1 LGKEWIDWGVKN
13 EKRVMTEKSPGRMR
27 RGILLC
33 ASVFLAAAGA
43 GAGSNTTYSFLR
55 ADVGARAAALAGSF
69 VAITNDPTAL
79 FYNPAALATMDAH
92 RGSAGFFKHLLD
104 INSGHLVYTR
114 EFEDLGHFGAGV
126 LYTNYGSFTETD
138 ESGNERGTF
147 SAGDLALTVGYGNAI
162 QENLYWGG
170 NLKFVY
176 SSIAGYSSTAIAAD
190 AGILF
195 VIPESRAALG
205 LSVRNAGTQLS
216 SYLSTSELLP
226 LDLTLGG
233 SIVPKG
239 LPLLLNLAFH
249 RLNDDTG
256 EFFDRFRSF
265 TVGGEFTISRV
276 IQLRIGFDNAVR
288 KDLKVG
294 TSAGLAG
301 FAAGLGVTTGEYKI
315 DYAVSLLGSIGN
327 LHRISLATTL

>member
-1 LGKEWIDWGVKN
+1 
-13 EKRVMTEKSPGRMR
+13 MTDKTSGRLR

-33 ASVFLAAAGA
+33 ASLCLAAAGA
-43 GAGSNTTYSFLR
+43 GAGDNTTYSFLR

-69 VAITNDPTAL
+69 VSITDDPTAL
-79 FYNPAALATMDAH
+79 FYNPAALATMDAR

-138 ESGNERGTF
+138 ENGNEQGNF
-147 SAGDLALTVGYGNAI
+147 SAGDVALALGYGNTI
-162 QENLYWGG
+162 RENLYWGG
-170 NLKFVY
+170 AVKFIY

-195 VIPESRAALG
+195 LIPESRAALG

-216 SYLSTSELLP
+216 SYLSSSEPLP
-226 LDLTLGG
+226 LDVTLGG

-249 RLNDDTG
+249 RLNDDNG
-256 EFFDRFRSF
+256 QFFDRFRSF
-265 TVGGEFTISRV
+265 TIGGEFTISTV
-276 IQLRIGFDNAVR
+276 LQLRIGFDNAVR

-301 FAAGLGVTTGEYKI
+301 FSAGLGITTGDYRI
-315 DYAVSLLGSIGN
+315 DYAISLLGNIGS

>member
-1 LGKEWIDWGVKN
+1 
-13 EKRVMTEKSPGRMR
+13 MTEKTSGRLR

-33 ASVFLAAAGA
+33 ASFCLAAAGA
-43 GAGSNTTYSFLR
+43 GAGSNSTYSFLR

-69 VAITNDPTAL
+69 VSITDDPTAL
-79 FYNPAALATMDAH
+79 FYNPAALATMDAR

-114 EFEDLGHFGAGV
+114 EFEGLGHFGAGV

-138 ESGNERGTF
+138 ENGNERGNF
-147 SAGDLALTVGYGNAI
+147 SAGDVALALGYGNTI
-162 QENLYWGG
+162 RENLYWGG
-170 NLKFVY
+170 TLKFIY

-195 VIPESRAALG
+195 LIPESRAALG

-216 SYLSTSELLP
+216 SYLSSSEPLP
-226 LDLTLGG
+226 LDVTLGG

-249 RLNDDTG
+249 RLNDDNG
-256 EFFDRFRSF
+256 QFFDRFRSF
-265 TVGGEFTISRV
+265 TIGGEFTISRV
-276 IQLRIGFDNAVR
+276 LQLRIGFDNAVR

-301 FAAGLGVTTGEYKI
+301 FSAGLGITTGDYRI
-315 DYAVSLLGSIGN
+315 DYAISLLGNIGS